1 VLWVW
6 IDVEFIVG
14 RCGGDQVG
22 GGVQQS
28 VRKVEREAER
38 SYMSKIWARN
48 VRAV

>member
-1 VLWVW
+1 MRVW
-6 IDVEFIVG
+6 IDVEVVVG

-22 GGVQQS
+22 SGVQQS

-38 SYMSKIWARN
+38 SYKSKIWARN